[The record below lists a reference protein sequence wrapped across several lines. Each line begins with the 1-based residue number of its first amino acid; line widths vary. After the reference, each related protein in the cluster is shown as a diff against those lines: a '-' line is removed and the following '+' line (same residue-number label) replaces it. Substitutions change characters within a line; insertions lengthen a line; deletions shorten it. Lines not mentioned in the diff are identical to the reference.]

1 MDFTQHESYDEYIEK
16 TKLLEK
22 IKAQEELIKK
32 LEFEN
37 FQLKEHLDNIEK
49 KLKTITNLMNFI

>member
-1 MDFTQHESYDEYIEK
+1 MSITETLDS
-16 TKLLEK
+16 K